1 MEDDVSYVVRSD
13 DPGVLIGSDA
23 RFLTHTS
30 CISVSN
36 VSPVDV

>member
-1 MEDDVSYVVRSD
+1 MEDNVSNVVRSD

-23 RFLTHTS
+23 PFLTHTS

-36 VSPVDV
+36 VSSVDI